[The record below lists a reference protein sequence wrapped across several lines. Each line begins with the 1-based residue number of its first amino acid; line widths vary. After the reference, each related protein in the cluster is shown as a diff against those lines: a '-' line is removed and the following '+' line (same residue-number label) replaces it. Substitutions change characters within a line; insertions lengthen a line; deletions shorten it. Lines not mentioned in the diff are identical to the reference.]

1 MDGWVGLHGITTF
14 AVFFLSVV
22 IVEVFPS
29 LVYEFCQIY
38 MCSYS
43 RKKRTQSRDDE
54 MRTELERNNCIAVEW
69 KSELSHSVT
78 QSGHLSAF
86 TYAFYF
92 YKLGW

>member
-14 AVFFLSVV
+14 AVLSV

-29 LVYEFCQIY
+29 LVYEFCQTY